1 MRKQIQ
7 GLFLISL
14 LFLSSCMEHDLAT
27 LSSNIELEY
36 GVAIPLIHS
45 TTTLSDLLPDN
56 ENMLTDDDGLI
67 RIAFREDSIA
77 QIESDSLLVIENQ
90 EPTEEQFIV
99 GKIDLPDFDTNML
112 VDMSDLTGNLDPTLS
127 SQITSAID
135 YSQTFGNAY
144 FPPIE
149 QQSGGVYNAQASDQF
164 LSVFISEGQLSITIT
179 NNLAIDLSVF
189 NLRLS
194 NAIDNSLVGLFEFSD
209 VQAGSV
215 ASSSISMDGVNL
227 YSNLNME
234 ILDLASPG
242 TGTNPLDQSQ
252 WVPISNNDEL
262 AIVIEGNGLV
272 ATEGMVKLP
281 YQIGPDSTF
290 VVEMNFEDGAEI
302 DFIELSAGQFVYS
315 FNSDLNTTLELTLE
329 IPQLVDENNNSFS
342 EVIQIVNSSLEI
354 NSVSLENYNFDFST
368 SVNQLQINYSSQIL
382 ASQDYVSYDETNEIS
397 FSIGMENLEFDLIQG
412 YFGQIEEVL
421 AEDVL
426 DLDLSALSE
435 IASGIILESPSLIF
449 TADNSIGIPFKID
462 LELIGDNGIEQ
473 VSLEGPLFEILSEE
487 ISTNTIDNTNSQL
500 PELIALNPT
509 TVTYSGSVVSNP
521 LGNTATPNT
530 LRPNTN
536 ITLGFEMD
544 LPLYLRIQDAVTTD
558 TLDLTFDFENPIDMI
573 ESVKMKLRI
582 QNEFPL
588 DVDLTMFF
596 QDSISGLVLD
606 SLNIGLLQAAEVDET
621 GKTKEPKIYNS
632 NISINASQ
640 FDALLNSNKT
650 ILDIRMSS
658 YDSDNTAIKLYTDY
672 EFVIDAGV
680 LIDLKIEE

>member
-56 ENMLTDDDGLI
+56 ENMLTDVDGLI
-67 RIAFREDSIA
+67 RIAFRQDSIA

-342 EVIQIVNSSLEI
+342 EVIQIVNSSLEM

-382 ASQDYVSYDETNEIS
+382 ASQGYVSYDETNEIS

-487 ISTNTIDNTNSQL
+487 ISTNTFDNTNSQL

>member
-7 GLFLISL
+7 GLFLMSL
-14 LFLSSCMEHDLAT
+14 LFLSSCMEQDLAT

-67 RIAFREDSIA
+67 RIAFRQDSIA

-290 VVEMNFEDGAEI
+290 VVEMDFEDGAEI

-487 ISTNTIDNTNSQL
+487 ISTNTFDNTNSQL

-521 LGNTATPNT
+521 LGNTGTPNT

>member
-1 MRKQIQ
+1 MSKQIH
-7 GLFLISL
+7 GLFLMSL
-14 LFLSSCMEHDLAT
+14 LFLSSCMEQDLTT

-67 RIAFREDSIA
+67 RIAFRQDSIA

-99 GKIDLPDFDTNML
+99 GEIALPGFDTLMV
-112 VDMSDLTGNLDPTLS
+112 VDMTDLIGNLDPTLS

-135 YSQTFGNAY
+135 YSQTFGTAY

-149 QQSGGVYNAQASDQF
+149 QQSGGIYNAQVSDQF
-164 LSVFISEGQLSITIT
+164 HSVFISEGQLSITIT
-179 NNLAIDLSVF
+179 NNLAIDLSVL

-194 NAIDNSLVGLFEFSD
+194 NEIDNSVVGLFEFSNL
-209 VQAGSV
+209 QAGSV
-215 ASSSISMDGVNL
+215 ASSSISIDGVNL

-234 ILDLASPG
+234 ILDLASIG
-242 TGTNPLDQSQ
+242 TGSNESQ
-252 WVPISNNDEL
+252 WVPISSNDEL

-272 ATEGMVKLP
+272 ITEGMVKLP
-281 YQIGPDSTF
+281 YQTGPDDTF
-290 VVEMNFEDGAEI
+290 VVDMDFEDGAEI

-354 NSVSLENYNFDFST
+354 NSVSLENYQFDFST

-435 IASGIILESPSLIF
+435 IASGIILESPSLTF

-487 ISTNTIDNTNSQL
+487 INTTTFDNTNSQL
-500 PELIALNPT
+500 PELITLNPT

-521 LGNTATPNT
+521 LGNTGTPNT

-558 TLDLTFDFENPIDMI
+558 TLDLTFDFDNPIDMI

-621 GKTKEPKIYNS
+621 GKTKEPRIYNS

-650 ILDIRMSS
+650 IIDIRMSS

>member
-290 VVEMNFEDGAEI
+290 VVEMDFEDGAEI

-342 EVIQIVNSSLEI
+342 EVIQIVNSSLEM
-354 NSVSLENYNFDFST
+354 NSVSLENYQFDFST

-487 ISTNTIDNTNSQL
+487 ISTNTFDNTNSQL

-521 LGNTATPNT
+521 LGNTGTPNT

>member
-1 MRKQIQ
+1 
-7 GLFLISL
+7 
-14 LFLSSCMEHDLAT
+14 MEQDLTT

-67 RIAFREDSIA
+67 RIAFRQDSIA

-99 GKIDLPDFDTNML
+99 GEIALPGFDTLMV
-112 VDMSDLTGNLDPTLS
+112 VDMTDLIGNLDPTLS

-135 YSQTFGNAY
+135 YSQTFGTAY

-149 QQSGGVYNAQASDQF
+149 QQSGGIYNAQVSDQF
-164 LSVFISEGQLSITIT
+164 HSVFISEGQLSITIT
-179 NNLAIDLSVF
+179 NNLAIDLSVL

-194 NAIDNSLVGLFEFSD
+194 NEIDNSVVGLFEFSNL
-209 VQAGSV
+209 QAGSV
-215 ASSSISMDGVNL
+215 ASSSISIDGVNL

-234 ILDLASPG
+234 ILDLASIG
-242 TGTNPLDQSQ
+242 TGSNESQ
-252 WVPISNNDEL
+252 WVPISSNDEL

-272 ATEGMVKLP
+272 ITEGMVKLP
-281 YQIGPDSTF
+281 YQTGPDDTF
-290 VVEMNFEDGAEI
+290 VVDMDFEDGAEI

-354 NSVSLENYNFDFST
+354 NSVSLENYQFDFST

-435 IASGIILESPSLIF
+435 IASGIILESPSLTF

-487 ISTNTIDNTNSQL
+487 INTTTFDNTNSQL
-500 PELIALNPT
+500 PELITLNPT

-521 LGNTATPNT
+521 LGNTGTPNT

-558 TLDLTFDFENPIDMI
+558 TLDLTFDFDNPIDMI

-621 GKTKEPKIYNS
+621 GKTKEPRIYNS

-650 ILDIRMSS
+650 IIDIRMSS